1 MSRAMSRSGAVIDRL
16 RYLVPDVH
24 RRLAP
29 LFIGAL
35 LLASPVLTRA
45 PVAAAQAG
53 APVESGS
60 PINDQGSNFN
70 YRSNITSVT
79 PSVPGVSLQV
89 LEFADRL
96 LLTNH
101 SRRTVT
107 IYGYSGEPYAR
118 VLANGTAEQNVR
130 SPAVYLNTNFYA
142 NVIVPPIANPNAPP
156 KWVVVDRTGQFEWHD
171 HRIHWMSPTVPPEV
185 KNKAKRTLIF
195 NWQVPIE
202 VGAHKGAVAGQLF
215 WTPEN
220 SKASI
225 AVIVI
230 GALIVIAGLLFVVFV
245 RRRRSRAPLA
255 GQAGEAP
262 GGTGGSP
269 GEAW

>member
-1 MSRAMSRSGAVIDRL
+1 VS
-16 RYLVPDVH
+16 
-24 RRLAP
+24 
-29 LFIGAL
+29 
-35 LLASPVLTRA
+35 
-45 PVAAAQAG
+45 
-53 APVESGS
+53 ESGS

-79 PSVPGVSLQV
+79 PNVPGVSLQV

-101 SRRTVT
+101 SGRTVT

-130 SPAVYLNTNFYA
+130 SPATYLNTNFYA
-142 NVIVPPIANPNAPP
+142 DVVVPPIANPAAAP

-185 KNKAKRTLIF
+185 KNKSKRTLIF

-202 VGAHKGAVAGQLF
+202 VGARKGAVAGQLF

-220 SKASI
+220 SKASVG
-225 AVIVI
+225 VIVL
-230 GALIVIAGLLFVVFV
+230 GVLIVVLGLLFVLFV
-245 RRRRSRAPLA
+245 RRRRARTSLP
-255 GQAGEAP
+255 GQAGAAKD
-262 GGTGGSP
+262 GSGGSP